1 MDDEILEEEKES
13 SVEPTLTFSQAL
25 ASVLKLRYSY
35 EKELHGDNQ
44 DLIQSLNILQTFTKL
59 FISTCKFLIVYNLT
73 S

>member
-13 SVEPTLTFSQAL
+13 SVEPTLSFSQVL
-25 ASVLKLRYSY
+25 ASVLKLRCY

-73 S
+73 L